1 MNDVT
6 INRQNT
12 TDNIGLGTTGNNN
25 NIQGDRNQGAQGE
38 DNRIKKGSHQVL
50 KEEGGESHQEKDNPN
65 TQEEDSPP
73 ITQEKNL
80 NTPKSDRG
88 VDLENRVLSIE
99 KSLKK
104 YQIACVICTT
114 ASMAFFFGVLLI
126 KSNLPNE
133 ISLFISSLI
142 VAFIGALATLV
153 VVRNES
159 QVREVKNEFSWN
171 VEGVKNEFSRNLSEI
186 ERQMEKRIDN
196 SLDSVHHIMEAIGYQ
211 AMAISYFDKAP
222 AEALEYLMCAL
233 RHTNMATKV
242 WEVVDGIIHTILMFV
257 DDDRG
262 NGIIIPPQKKREYYN
277 ILSRCNH
284 GGKDKVLAFIKDS
297 KDSPY
302 IPIVE
307 PNSSETGH
315 PSKV

>member
-1 MNDVT
+1 MKDVT

-25 NIQGDRNQGAQGE
+25 NFQGNGNQGAQGE
-38 DNRIKKGSHQVL
+38 DNRIKNESPQVL
-50 KEEGGESHQEKDNPN
+50 KGEGGESHQEKDDPN

-88 VDLENRVLSIE
+88 VDMENRLLSIE

-114 ASMAFFFGVLLI
+114 ASVACFLGVLLV
-126 KSNLPNE
+126 KSNIPNE

-142 VAFIGALATLV
+142 VAFIGSLATLV

-159 QVREVKNEFSWN
+159 QVREVKNEFS
-171 VEGVKNEFSRNLSEI
+171 RNLSEI
-186 ERQMEKRIDN
+186 EWRMDKIIDN

-242 WEVVDGIIHTILMFV
+242 WGVVDGIIHTILMLV
-257 DDDRG
+257 DDVRG
-262 NGIIIPPQKKREYYN
+262 NGIIISPQKKREYYN

-284 GGKDKVLAFIKDS
+284 GGKDEVLAFIKAC
-297 KDSPY
+297 KETPY

-307 PNSSETGH
+307 PNSSETDL